1 LSLKD
6 LVYAASSPS
15 SRSRILTVVR
25 PMDNGPKEIRAL
37 DGLRAMAALSIVLFH
52 VMLFLQFEY
61 TPLSQAINHG
71 WYYLSTGVHLF
82 FVLSGFLLFL
92 PYARAMLDGQRL
104 PSARRFYRRRAM
116 RILPAYWVCLAIMV
130 ALKFYVQHVPFSL
143 GDVAAHI
150 VLVHDSFPQ
159 FNRDYDG
166 PFWTLAVEAQFYLLL
181 PLLALIVSR
190 VCGSRRSTWRI
201 AGGIGLVIAGALV
214 LRTADSI
221 VIASLPAHA
230 ALTDSPAGIFVLAT
244 MGMQGKY
251 LEVFAVGML
260 CALLY
265 VITIER
271 HALSTERLRKLG
283 LVALAGAGLCIALA
297 IPHVDLAG
305 LMVTPGAQWGADV
318 IGYPL
323 LVGLGFGGLVLAI
336 LWGGQWIRFI
346 FEVSPTR
353 IIGLF
358 SYSLYLWH
366 LPVIHGNVPIF
377 AGVPLVLAIA
387 GAFLVS
393 YLSYQLVER
402 PFLVRRH
409 RQSSSKTLPTTELD
423 PVIVPV
429 LAPATEADIPST
441 ERVPAL
447 V

>member
-1 LSLKD
+1 
-6 LVYAASSPS
+6 
-15 SRSRILTVVR
+15 
-25 PMDNGPKEIRAL
+25 
-37 DGLRAMAALSIVLFH
+37 
-52 VMLFLQFEY
+52 
-61 TPLSQAINHG
+61 
-71 WYYLSTGVHLF
+71 
-82 FVLSGFLLFL
+82 
-92 PYARAMLDGQRL
+92 
-104 PSARRFYRRRAM
+104 
-116 RILPAYWVCLAIMV
+116 
-130 ALKFYVQHVPFSL
+130 
-143 GDVAAHI
+143 
-150 VLVHDSFPQ
+150 
-159 FNRDYDG
+159 
-166 PFWTLAVEAQFYLLL
+166 
-181 PLLALIVSR
+181 
-190 VCGSRRSTWRI
+190 
-201 AGGIGLVIAGALV
+201 
-214 LRTADSI
+214 
-221 VIASLPAHA
+221 
-230 ALTDSPAGIFVLAT
+230 
-244 MGMQGKY
+244 
-251 LEVFAVGML
+251 
-260 CALLY
+260 
-265 VITIER
+265 
-271 HALSTERLRKLG
+271 
-283 LVALAGAGLCIALA
+283 
-297 IPHVDLAG
+297 
-305 LMVTPGAQWGADV
+305 VTPGAQWGADV

-353 IIGLF
+353 IVGLF